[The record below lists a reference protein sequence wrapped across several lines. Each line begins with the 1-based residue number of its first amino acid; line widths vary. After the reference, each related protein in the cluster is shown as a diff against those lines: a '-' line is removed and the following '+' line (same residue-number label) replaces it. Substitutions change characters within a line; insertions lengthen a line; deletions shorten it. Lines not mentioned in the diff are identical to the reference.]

1 MKDLNSILFFLENGF
16 TLKVKQTDGLH
27 SISATS
33 VSVVDGSGMTV
44 ITHLNPGEYKSIVPN
59 YRNAKRFTLYKR
71 S

>member
-16 TLKVKQTDGLH
+16 TLKVKQNSGVHLINSR
-27 SISATS
+27 SIQ
-33 VSVVDGSGMTV
+33 VVDGSGMAVVT
-44 ITHLNPGEYKSIVPN
+44 TLNPGEYKSIVPN